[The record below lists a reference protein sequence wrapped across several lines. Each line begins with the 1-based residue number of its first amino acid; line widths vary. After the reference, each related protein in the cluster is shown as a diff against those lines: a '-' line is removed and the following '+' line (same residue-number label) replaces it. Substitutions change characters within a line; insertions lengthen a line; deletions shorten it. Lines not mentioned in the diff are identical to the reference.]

1 MYSVTDNFKISL
13 SQEFCLFVGIQS
25 LFINLGDSSR
35 NDSSASSG
43 TNSVSNRPLTTH
55 GRPNTRKELSVA
67 ELGSSAG
74 STPDVDNSSTNDDS
88 SSSSSSSSDDS
99 DDRSEESGHAPIC
112 SVTTKPRRTDV
123 HQISKPTKNRL
134 VRFVAVLA
142 ENMKNI

>member
-1 MYSVTDNFKISL
+1 MYSVAGNFKISS
-13 SQEFCLFVGIQS
+13 SQEFSLFVGIQS
-25 LFINLGDSSR
+25 LFINLGESSR

-67 ELGSSAG
+67 ELGSSTG

-88 SSSSSSSSDDS
+88 SSSSSSSDDS
-99 DDRSEESGHAPIC
+99 DDHSEESGHAPIC
-112 SVTTKPRRTDV
+112 SVTTKPRRTEV

-134 VRFVAVLA
+134 VWFVAVPRGT
-142 ENMKNI
+142 M

>member
-1 MYSVTDNFKISL
+1 MYSLAENFKISL
-13 SQEFCLFVGIQS
+13 SQEFSLFLGIQS

-55 GRPNTRKELSVA
+55 GCPSSRKETSVT
-67 ELGSSAG
+67 ELGSSTG

-88 SSSSSSSSDDS
+88 SSSSSSSSNDDS

-112 SVTTKPRRTDV
+112 SVTTKPRRTEV

-134 VRFVAVLA
+134 VWFVAVPTV
-142 ENMKNI
+142 NM

>member
-1 MYSVTDNFKISL
+1 MYSVAGNFKISS
-13 SQEFCLFVGIQS
+13 SQEFSLFVGIQS
-25 LFINLGDSSR
+25 LFINLGESSR

-67 ELGSSAG
+67 ELGSSTG

-88 SSSSSSSSDDS
+88 SSSSSSSDDS
-99 DDRSEESGHAPIC
+99 DDHSEESGHAPIC
-112 SVTTKPRRTDV
+112 SVTTKPRRTEV

-134 VRFVAVLA
+134 V
-142 ENMKNI
+142 

>member
-1 MYSVTDNFKISL
+1 MYSLAENFKISS
-13 SQEFCLFVGIQS
+13 SQEFSLFVGKQS

-43 TNSVSNRPLTTH
+43 TNSVSNRPPATH
-55 GRPNTRKELSVA
+55 GCPSSRKETSVA
-67 ELGSSAG
+67 EMGSSIG

-88 SSSSSSSSDDS
+88 SSSSSSSSNDDS

-112 SVTTKPRRTDV
+112 SVTTKPRRTEV

-134 VRFVAVLA
+134 VWFVVVPIG
-142 ENMKNI
+142 NM